1 MMMIG
6 AGVVAAGLLLL
17 IAVLSSGG
25 RPAPATVDPP
35 PSRRTPLPPAA
46 VLPSEDA
53 ERLLKDLESF
63 ASLAPAA
70 KILARCEELRAKFRG
85 TPQER
90 RFHEIEAAASVQ
102 KKETQ
107 LSRELDALEKIIDQD
122 PKYDQFEEVVRR
134 LKASR
139 AIAGPRAA
147 EVDRRL
153 AEYES
158 LRRSSPHE
166 KHLGPFAPDD
176 QGFVRNWLILG
187 VFPNEKDQ
195 GLDID
200 FLKGE
205 STHDAVLGLEV
216 GGAKWTSYGSPGLKI
231 DFYAVPSLGIKRS
244 TDNIVAYAACLVQVP
259 GDVAA
264 EFRLGSDDGGALW
277 VDGRQVGKVHKARAL
292 KVDEDRYAVPLTPGV
307 HRVLVKV
314 ENHARNFE
322 FALRIVTHD
331 GGRVPSLRVWN

>member
-6 AGVVAAGLLLL
+6 AVVVAAGLLLL
-17 IAVLSSGG
+17 IAFLSSGG
-25 RPAPATVDPP
+25 RPAPATVDPSP
-35 PSRRTPLPPAA
+35 PRRAPLPPAA
-46 VLPSEDA
+46 FPPSEDA

-63 ASLAPAA
+63 ASLAPAD

-85 TPQER
+85 TPQAR
-90 RFHEIEAAASVQ
+90 QFQAIEAAASLQ
-102 KKETQ
+102 KREMQ
-107 LSRELDALEKIIDQD
+107 LSRELEALQRIIDED
-122 PKYDQFEEVVRR
+122 PKFDRFEEVVRR
-134 LKASR
+134 LKASK

-153 AEYES
+153 AEYET
-158 LRRSSPHE
+158 LHRSSPHE

-176 QGFVRNWLILG
+176 QGFVRNWLVLG

-195 GLDID
+195 GLEID

-205 STHDAVLGLEV
+205 ATHDAVAGLAV
-216 GGAKWTSYGSPGLKI
+216 GGAKWTSYGSEGLKI
-231 DFYAVPSLGIKRS
+231 DFYAVPSLGIKRP
-244 TDNIVAYAACLVQVP
+244 TDNIVAYAACLVQVSA
-259 GDVAA
+259 DVAA

-277 VDGRQVGKVHKARAL
+277 VDGRQVGKVHRARAL
-292 KVDEDRYAVPLTPGV
+292 KVDEDRYAVFLTPGL

-322 FALRIVTHD
+322 FALRIVGPD
-331 GGRVPSLRVWN
+331 GGRIPSLRVWN